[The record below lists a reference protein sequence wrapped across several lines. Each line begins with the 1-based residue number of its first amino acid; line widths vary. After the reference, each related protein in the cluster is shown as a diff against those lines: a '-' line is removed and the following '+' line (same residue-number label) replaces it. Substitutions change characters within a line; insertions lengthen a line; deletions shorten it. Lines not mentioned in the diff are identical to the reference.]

1 MPETAGFILGEF
13 RRTIDDRYRI
23 SIPTEL
29 AEPLGAQGKHCI
41 LTKERPGS
49 LSLWSAGEWQQKI
62 DASVQLIEAKMRAGR
77 LDGRVEHVQQMG
89 RLLSTRHTQV
99 ELQGRGRVLIPEAFR
114 DFLGVDAGGELL
126 IVGAA
131 VCIEIWQPQ
140 AWIRYLEEHMPE
152 FRQLFDDLAN

>member
-1 MPETAGFILGEF
+1 MPEPAGFILGEF
-13 RRTIDDRYRI
+13 RRTIDDRFRI

-29 AEPLGAQGKHCI
+29 AEPLGAQGKQCI

-49 LSLWSAGEWQQKI
+49 LSLWSAAEWQQKI

-89 RLLSTRHTQV
+89 RLLSTRHTQI